1 MHINFGEF
9 RCFWKHFEESA
20 EKKPKGLLRAYTVGL
35 PMKVDEIAD
44 DLEGRKEGM
53 SEWMTMDDDVD
64 GDQLGGL
71 KTPSSTKRGD
81 RRRRQSGNEANSYGK
96 MDGME

>member
-1 MHINFGEF
+1 
-9 RCFWKHFEESA
+9 
-20 EKKPKGLLRAYTVGL
+20 
-35 PMKVDEIAD
+35 
-44 DLEGRKEGM
+44 
-53 SEWMTMDDDVD
+53 MTMDDDVD